1 MGAGGVEDFVRNRH
15 DETFVSAV
23 GAFNVPA
30 VVQYPV
36 GTRSSEQGDLAHFLP
51 GSGERQASSAEIDR
65 PGIESDRCPPA
76 IPEIGRKL
84 LLSGVRGEIER
95 RRGFDGAPRLHTPH
109 RFPVRHGHCHAPE
122 RLFRLEFGCN
132 ADRKMIVKGTQL
144 RRVEPKRFPTRRH
157 RPALREFEDVA
168 QPFRLDRHATCQ
180 L

>member
-84 LLSGVRGEIER
+84 LLSGVRGEICWVELVACC
-95 RRGFDGAPRLHTPH
+95 GDGA
-109 RFPVRHGHCHAPE
+109 VYVYSVSKCVV
-122 RLFRLEFGCN
+122 FGIC
-132 ADRKMIVKGTQL
+132 
-144 RRVEPKRFPTRRH
+144 FSW
-157 RPALREFEDVA
+157 
-168 QPFRLDRHATCQ
+168 
-180 L
+180 